1 MYLLISFLVMIAYI
15 WLIHPT
21 KCFVQGN
28 DSLNHLRARMAKYS
42 IVVLMSQGALEKQRE
57 KKKYTYN

>member
-1 MYLLISFLVMIAYI
+1 MIAYI